1 MGITQIFIVLTLAL
15 FLLASK
21 PLRMV
26 VRYLDRV
33 ANEFQQSLRIRLRNK
48 KPRGI
53 SVYQSNEN
61 SSDI

>member
-33 ANEFQQSLRIRLRNK
+33 ANEFQQSLQTRLRSK
-48 KPRGI
+48 KPRSI
-53 SVYQSNEN
+53 SVYQSNED